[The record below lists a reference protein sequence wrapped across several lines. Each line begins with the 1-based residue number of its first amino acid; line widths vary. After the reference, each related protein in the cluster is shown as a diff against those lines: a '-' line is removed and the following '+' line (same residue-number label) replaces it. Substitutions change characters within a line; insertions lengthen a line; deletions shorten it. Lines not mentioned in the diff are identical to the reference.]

1 MSKAA
6 RRLGRGLESLVSNLR
21 GGDPAAP
28 ETPPSAISAKGDAPK
43 PAQPSAETSVA
54 GPATAPIDSLRPNPF
69 QPRSAVSDSQVES
82 LARSI
87 ERNGILQP
95 IAVRR
100 SGSGYEIIAGERRWH
115 AAKTCG
121 MSNIPIVLHKADDEQ
136 MIELALVENLQRED
150 LNAIDR
156 ARAYRQ
162 FCDRFN
168 LKPEVVASRIGEDRT
183 TVVNYLRLLELEPQV
198 QDMVAA
204 GTLSMGHAR
213 CLLGIADTERR
224 RVLARSA
231 SQQGLSVRALE
242 EIVRREKT
250 RSGGS
255 RTQATGYE
263 DTRSPHLK
271 DMETR
276 LEQAIKTKVTIHEGR
291 RKGTGRITIEY
302 YSLDDFD
309 RITALLGL
317 RGD

>member
-21 GGDPAAP
+21 GVDATGS
-28 ETPPSAISAKGDAPK
+28 ETPPPPKDAKGDLPRS
-43 PAQPSAETSVA
+43 AQPSAEESAT
-54 GPATAPIDSLRPNPF
+54 GPATVPIDSLRSNPF
-69 QPRSAVSDSQVES
+69 QPRSAVADSQVES

-87 ERNGILQP
+87 QRNGILQP
-95 IAVRR
+95 VAVRR

-115 AAKTCG
+115 AAKLCSMLT
-121 MSNIPIVLHKADDEQ
+121 IPIVLREADDEQ

-162 FCDRFN
+162 FCDRFS
-168 LKPEVVASRIGEDRT
+168 LKPEVVAGRIGEDRT

-224 RVLARSA
+224 RVLATSA

-255 RTQATGYE
+255 RTQASGLE